1 MLNTDTLRKVAR
13 LAMWGATRGERESAQ
28 RILDKV
34 GKTIEDILRDDIDEE
49 ILVQLKY
56 KNTFERDILFQIYAC
71 INNTDIVHYRRY
83 GTRRIGFITPR
94 STAQKI
100 VSAAETM
107 IPLWRSQ
114 IKSFHSAFIQANN
127 LYSDK
132 KSKEVKEVLTAEEI
146 DEILAMAKNIKTA
159 SLNQLLEG
167 DR

>member
-71 INNTDIVHYRRY
+71 INNTDIVRYRQY

-114 IKSFHSAFIQANN
+114 IKSFHSVFIQANN
-127 LYSDK
+127 LYSGK

-159 SLNQLLEG
+159 SLNQLLCGE
-167 DR
+167 